1 MARLVPTNLGWHQ
14 HTVPCFFSL
23 GGSARPEKLRCG
35 FSECGHARGRVL
47 YVVLARTSD
56 RASVRFFLLARARQK
71 FLDEPTHF
79 FGGPR
84 EKTGEFSVRRTPL
97 FWGHFQNNQG
107 EDTDT
112 WQCSCHSLR
121 LLLESKTTT
130 GTRIS
135 TSSCLWCLQS
145 PTPSVPTCPV
155 PWSST
160 SPSTSVR
167 TRLFWSRRSLP
178 ASQVSLTE

>member
-56 RASVRFFLLARARQK
+56 RASVRFFLLTRARQK

-79 FGGPR
+79 SGDPEKKQGSFPFGELPCFGAI
-84 EKTGEFSVRRTPL
+84 
-97 FWGHFQNNQG
+97 
-107 EDTDT
+107 
-112 WQCSCHSLR
+112 
-121 LLLESKTTT
+121 SKTTKART
-130 GTRIS
+130 
-135 TSSCLWCLQS
+135 
-145 PTPSVPTCPV
+145 PTLG
-155 PWSST
+155 
-160 SPSTSVR
+160 SVR
-167 TRLFWSRRSLP
+167 VTLCGFFWNPRPQPAQEFQLHHASGVYSRQPRVCRRVRCLGLRHLP
-178 ASQVSLTE
+178 VRR

>member
-56 RASVRFFLLARARQK
+56 RTSVRFFLLARARQK

-112 WQCSCHSLR
+112 
-121 LLLESKTTT
+121 
-130 GTRIS
+130 
-135 TSSCLWCLQS
+135 
-145 PTPSVPTCPV
+145 
-155 PWSST
+155 
-160 SPSTSVR
+160 
-167 TRLFWSRRSLP
+167 
-178 ASQVSLTE
+178 

>member
-1 MARLVPTNLGWHQ
+1 MCAPVRSASDVKGRRRGQERRRTRGGVSDQAKLVRTTGLVRLCLTADLETETMARLVPTNLGWHQ

-97 FWGHFQNNQG
+97 FWGHFQN
-107 EDTDT
+107 
-112 WQCSCHSLR
+112 WR
-121 LLLESKTTT
+121 FLLY
-130 GTRIS
+130 
-135 TSSCLWCLQS
+135 
-145 PTPSVPTCPV
+145 
-155 PWSST
+155 
-160 SPSTSVR
+160 
-167 TRLFWSRRSLP
+167 SRSR
-178 ASQVSLTE
+178 

>member
-1 MARLVPTNLGWHQ
+1 MVRLCLTADLETETMARLVPTNLGWHQ

-84 EKTGEFSVRRTPL
+84 EKTGEFSVRGTPL
-97 FWGHFQNNQG
+97 FWGHFQNN
-107 EDTDT
+107 
-112 WQCSCHSLR
+112 
-121 LLLESKTTT
+121 
-130 GTRIS
+130 
-135 TSSCLWCLQS
+135 
-145 PTPSVPTCPV
+145 P
-155 PWSST
+155 
-160 SPSTSVR
+160 
-167 TRLFWSRRSLP
+167 RRGHRHLTVF
-178 ASQVSLTE
+178 VSLTAASSGIQDHNRHKNFNSRPPARVGFLCAFVCRLSCVAPSY